1 MAKGPQAKVGW
12 QVKNEVPSPL
22 LVSVKPVRDPTGN
35 DTIFALLF
43 FYLCFHSTIKSTI
56 VKSNVLNVFF

>member
-1 MAKGPQAKVGW
+1 MFSYELFSEHLMAKGPQANVGW

-43 FYLCFHSTIKSTI
+43 FIFVST
-56 VKSNVLNVFF
+56 LP